1 MKKLY
6 SLIFV
11 SLIGFSV
18 LAQSGN
24 AETIKLEKEIIRN
37 AKAMG
42 DASVATYSMY
52 KLIALEGANSTYKDS
67 LAFIYFSSRRYGPCF
82 LMSNEVLKR
91 DPKNEPILEIKAISL
106 ESLGAIDKSLE
117 ARGGIEN
124 MQPNF
129 HGSTREI
136 FMFKRSKGKFGG
148 NLGKTTGWIHRSTL
162 KKKKVQFVGE
172 VQYTKI
178 DDLGLHYVQN
188 NEAKILEVD
197 NIVIC
202 AGQTPLKELMEPLM
216 AKGMK
221 VHIIGGADIAEE
233 LDAKRAIDQG
243 SRLAAQL

>member
-24 AETIKLEKEIIRN
+24 AETIKIEKEIISN

-52 KLIALEGANSTYKDS
+52 KLISLEGENSTYKDS
-67 LAFIYFSSRRYGPCF
+67 LAFIYFSSRKYGSCF

-117 ARGGIEN
+117 AYAELFVLSN
-124 MQPNF
+124 NNY
-129 HGSTREI
+129 HGY
-136 FMFKRSKGKFGG
+136 
-148 NLGKTTGWIHRSTL
+148 TL
-162 KKKKVQFVGE
+162 AKLQLTMKKYTEAYATIKKVE
-172 VQYTKI
+172 
-178 DDLGLHYVQN
+178 GLNDSGNHQVTFNINQN
-188 NEAKILEVD
+188 HTQQIELLAAIPYLKGLIEQELEK
-197 NIVIC
+197 
-202 AGQTPLKELMEPLM
+202 PS
-216 AKGMK
+216 
-221 VHIIGGADIAEE
+221 
-233 LDAKRAIDQG
+233 DAKLSYNKALKIQPDFV
-243 SRLAAQL
+243 LAKEKLDLLN